1 LRAGKGIS
9 ADTAFLYCVK
19 EIFLNVRHV
28 VEASN
33 VGDEGY
39 VLNPSMV
46 KHGVVR
52 AGKIW
57 SLSGFIDPRTHLNLD
72 FVDHRVTDC
81 IIASRFIRY
90 AAVRIKHDG
99 FVFAHVKNESYKHYG
114 FVDIDARRIEWM
126 KRCQL
131 K

>member
-1 LRAGKGIS
+1 MNI
-9 ADTAFLYCVK
+9 
-19 EIFLNVRHV
+19 RHV

-33 VGDEGY
+33 VDGEGY
-39 VLNPSMV
+39 VLDPSKV

-57 SLSGFIDPRTHLNLD
+57 SLSGFIDPGTHLNLD
-72 FVDHRVTDC
+72 FVDHRVTGC
-81 IIASRFIRY
+81 IITSRFIRY
-90 AAVRIKHDG
+90 AAVRIKLDG
-99 FVFAHVKNESYKHYG
+99 FVFAHVKNESYEHLG

-126 KRCQL
+126 KRCQI

>member
-1 LRAGKGIS
+1 MNI
-9 ADTAFLYCVK
+9 
-19 EIFLNVRHV
+19 RHV

-33 VGDEGY
+33 VDDKGY
-39 VLNPSMV
+39 VLDSSEV
-46 KHGVVR
+46 KHGAVR

-72 FVDHRVTDC
+72 FVDHRVTGC
-81 IIASRFIRY
+81 IIASRFIKH
-90 AAVRIKHDG
+90 APVEIKQDG
-99 FVFAHVKNESYKHYG
+99 FVFAHVKEESCKHLG

-126 KRCQL
+126 KRCQV